1 MSIFIP
7 KTWNA
12 EERAN
17 PDGTFTT
24 NFTSSWMNRR
34 TDDGLWEKINIDFT
48 EDSTSF
54 SLKGTPFGF
63 SAPKNSG
70 GAIRFTNSVNFDPN
84 SGVVINDLP
93 IGKTKIFTG
102 TNNVSGE
109 LTPDGILYKN
119 AYSFGDI
126 LIQSNQEFVKQL
138 VVFNTEPSGTGDIE
152 IPFIQELDNGI
163 SVKKIDGSNVS
174 LLKERD
180 SGRGIAFTDSSTRSI
195 FTKPAYVWDS
205 SGKSMAITILT
216 RKIGKILSCRK
227 IIPRT
232 FLSNAV
238 YPVFTDTID
247 TFTSDTADAGIVSDG
262 GSSWANTRGGL
273 GSLALDGGSA
283 SVAKNYVVAYRYDA
297 TNYAAYRYF
306 AWWATGATI
315 PSGNT
320 ISSASLDVFFSATHA
335 ALSRTMY
342 LVENRQAST
351 TLATSD
357 FTNIGASGVG
367 TGTGQ
372 PFGSITRGVSDASAT
387 YTFTINSDGISK
399 IAKGS
404 GNTFFTICESDD
416 WNNST
421 PGSENTTGS
430 DLNSANS
437 ASNKPTLSITHA
449 PPVSSKF
456 ILLGVG

>member
-1 MSIFIP
+1 MSFVP

-17 PDGTFTT
+17 LDGTFTT
-24 NFTSSWMNRR
+24 NFTGSWMNRMKN
-34 TDDGLWEKINIDFT
+34 DGSWEKIDTNFT

-54 SLKGTPFGF
+54 SLNGTPFNF
-63 SAPKNSG
+63 SAPKRSG
-70 GAIRFTNSVNFDPN
+70 GAIRFVDSVNFDPDTM
-84 SGVVINDLP
+84 SVISKP
-93 IGKTKIFTG
+93 IIGKTKRFIG
-102 TNNVSGE
+102 TNNVQGS
-109 LTPDGILYKN
+109 LTSEGILYKD

-126 LIQSNQEFVKQL
+126 LIQSNQQSVKQL
-138 VVFNTEPSGTGDIE
+138 VVFNSEPSGIGNIE
-152 IPFIQELDNGI
+152 IPFIQELDSGLLA
-163 SVKKIDGSNVS
+163 KTKIGKNIPSS
-174 LLKERD
+174 KEID
-180 SGRGIAFTDSSTRSI
+180 SGSGMAFIQSDERSI

-205 SGKSMAITILT
+205 SGKYVAIKVMTKQIGDILY
-216 RKIGKILSCRK
+216 CRK
-227 IIPRT
+227 IIPRS
-232 FLSNAV
+232 FLSSAV

-247 TFTSDTADAGIVSDG
+247 TFTPNSADAGIISDG
-262 GSSWANTRGGL
+262 GSSWANTRGGAGTL
-273 GSLALDGGSA
+273 TLDGGSS

-335 ALSRTMY
+335 ALIRTMY
-342 LVENRQAST
+342 LVQNRQAST

-357 FTNIGASGVG
+357 FTLIGSSGVG

-372 PFGSITRGVSDASAT
+372 PFGSITRGSSDASAT
-387 YTFTINSDGISK
+387 YTFTINSDGISQ

-416 WNNST
+416 WDNST

-430 DLNSANS
+430 DLNSADS
-437 ASNKPTLSITHA
+437 ASNKPTLSVTHA
-449 PPVSSKF
+449 PSASKKLM
-456 ILLGVG
+456 LLGVG